1 VPVPQSVDRRPVAL
15 LFDFGGTLDG
25 AGLTWKTRAFR
36 LYRAVGLAADPADFD
51 PLFYAADDALVGTV
65 PATLP
70 LDETIRR
77 LFAGISAGLGVTD
90 RPLTERLAD
99 RFIQDA
105 RTSLRDSA
113 RVLAG
118 LARRHRLGVV
128 SNFYGN
134 LGAVCAGAGLA
145 PVLGVITDSSAV
157 GWSKPDPRI
166 FRHALDALGVSPQ
179 DAAFVGDSRPRDMEG
194 ARALA
199 MPHVWLVDAD
209 APPAPPCCPGD
220 PVIRSLDE
228 LEAVLA

>member
-1 VPVPQSVDRRPVAL
+1 MAIV
-15 LFDFGGTLDG
+15 GGLDWIRVG
-25 AGLTWKTRAFR
+25 AGGGAACGLTSFR
-36 LYRAVGLAADPADFD
+36 RSRRTLRRKSSSRAVRSRAH
-51 PLFYAADDALVGTV
+51 
-65 PATLP
+65 
-70 LDETIRR
+70 
-77 LFAGISAGLGVTD
+77 
-90 RPLTERLAD
+90 
-99 RFIQDA
+99 

-166 FRHALDALGVSPQ
+166 FRHALDALGVSPE

-220 PVIRSLDE
+220 PVISSLDE
-228 LEAVLA
+228 LDAVLA